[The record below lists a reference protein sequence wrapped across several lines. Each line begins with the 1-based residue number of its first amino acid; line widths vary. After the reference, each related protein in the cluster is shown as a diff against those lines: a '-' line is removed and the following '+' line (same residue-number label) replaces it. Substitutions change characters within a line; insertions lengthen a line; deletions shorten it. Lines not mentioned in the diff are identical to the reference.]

1 MSLASFLT
9 SHKKQKEQVHT
20 HTWFAAG
27 AQNNRTGTLHIPSE
41 DVPQLRRLLVSDV
54 SKGKQPAATQGGCAS
69 VTEKMTKGVPFRF
82 AADLDFKASEVR
94 KWAQDKGYT
103 DERIILAR
111 LKKKLRDITLLYRTV
126 VSEMTSTNTDAVR
139 MIIATR
145 LPYKIHLYFPEVIT
159 DTKGAKAISVAFA
172 QKFKEQHSE
181 IFNDAVVDSSIYTTG
196 LRMLYCHKGGMTN
209 AVKREQELQDHEA
222 LFGANTYSDSYY
234 VTDLD
239 TWEVNKIP
247 LVSDLESTSVLAAD
261 DAVLTKLRIVS
272 GGKDK
277 GKRKSKVSTT
287 TGTKE
292 QGDSNINIINTLS
305 FLSGSF
311 RINSNEIRPDE
322 LTTRGESVIIPTR
335 SRQCPFAGREHNG
348 NQLYFVLTADYAEL
362 RCHDHECTA
371 TKKLKL
377 PKDAKLEVGSLLK
390 GDEDQLEIIGSHTQ
404 LDQLTAF
411 RGILSQPIGS
421 KAEVAKMDFTPAEE
435 KMTPMG
441 YWTCTLPRNRYCPVC
456 RSGHDRPENFVQVSP
471 LGHRGI
477 GCNLRH
483 GDFYPDPV
491 AMLPMSSVSVLFKQV
506 INNYGSAEEALNLAD
521 LFPIVEDVFPDD
533 EVLNTLMFESLKGF
547 DSKIGAVLHHLG
559 KGKFGYCVASN
570 GGDEWWCWDKN
581 EGKWLSDAMSVE
593 TFCREDVAN
602 KYITLQRFYTDRSGD
617 SELDEKRRC
626 KLDTIVR
633 RLMGAK
639 ERQNIMHEAAI
650 SFRTSCRHFQNLL
663 DAKKDVL
670 AFAGGKVYDMTLM
683 QMRETE
689 SFDYVTHTAGYVL
702 PEQVD
707 APIRAVLLELLAAMI
722 PDPVE
727 LHYLLKS
734 LASSLD
740 GYNREEIFTIW
751 TGIGRNGKGVLR
763 DLMMAALGE
772 YGHIINANF
781 LTRERPS
788 SSSPC
793 PDLLN
798 LKGKRFVAGSEPEK
812 GARMNAG
819 FVKFLSGRDPITG
832 RFLHQNDEISF
843 EPQHS
848 LFLLCNDIPDLDSED
863 DASWTRARIEHF
875 PIKFVDQP
883 VGPYQ
888 KKIDMTIKDKIQ
900 AWGPHFMLLLIEY
913 YPIYRREGL
922 TPSPGILASTAA
934 TRKENDIFQTWI
946 DDNLLM
952 DSEGVLSQPECWK
965 RFQKAYPSAKQKDL
979 YRALKS
985 FVGADP
991 VQQDALQRSRGWVG
1005 YRFT

>member
-1 MSLASFLT
+1 MTSLQGFLT
-9 SHKKQKEQVHT
+9 SHKKGPKQPQT

-27 AQNNRTGTLHIPSE
+27 PQSINPVTLHIPSK
-41 DVPQLRRLLVSDV
+41 DVPVLRRLLVAEV
-54 SKGKQPAATQGGCAS
+54 SKGKRARAHIGPAS
-69 VTEKMTKGVPFRF
+69 VTEKITRGQPFRF
-82 AADLDFKASEVR
+82 AADLDFKTEDVR
-94 KWAQDKGYT
+94 KWGRSKGYT
-103 DERIILAR
+103 DNRVLLAR
-111 LKKKLRDITLLYRTV
+111 LKQKLRDIVLLYRTV
-126 VSEMTSTNTDAVR
+126 VAEVTENAVTEID
-139 MIIATR
+139 MITATR
-145 LPYKIHLYFPEVIT
+145 LCYKIHLHFP
-159 DTKGAKAISVAFA
+159 KL
-172 QKFKEQHSE
+172 
-181 IFNDAVVDSSIYTTG
+181 VVDSKNATAISATFAQRLAAEHADISNDTIVDSSVYGTG
-196 LRMLYCHKGGMTN
+196 LRMLYCHKGLM
-209 AVKREQELQDHEA
+209 VKDDKRLEEQTSHED
-222 LFGANTYSDSYY
+222 LFGAGTYCDAYYITDIDSWEQNQ
-234 VTDLD
+234 VPSVQDLD
-239 TWEVNKIP
+239 T
-247 LVSDLESTSVLAAD
+247 TSLQVAEG
-261 DAVLTKLRIVS
+261 AVLTKLRVNAA
-272 GGKDK
+272 GV
-277 GKRKSKVSTT
+277 KRKAKTAHIKIQKKRTLPVIGLADIVDWLSSAFNIPR
-287 TGTKE
+287 
-292 QGDSNINIINTLS
+292 GD
-305 FLSGSF
+305 F
-311 RINSNEIRPDE
+311 RPTE
-322 LTTRGESVIIPTR
+322 LTTRGKAVIIPTR
-335 SRQCPFAGREHNG
+335 SCHCPFSGREHNS
-348 NQLYFVLTADYAEL
+348 NQLYLVLTIEHAEL
-362 RCHDHECTA
+362 RCHDEECTE
-371 TKKLKL
+371 TKSIKLR
-377 PKDAKLEVGSLLK
+377 KDFKNNVSELLRGEELETISTENTHV
-390 GDEDQLEIIGSHTQ
+390 DQLA
-404 LDQLTAF
+404 AF
-411 RGILSQPIGS
+411 RGILSQPIGN
-421 KAEVAKMDFTPAEE
+421 KAEVSKMDFTSAEE

-441 YWTCTLPRNRYCPVC
+441 YWTCTLPQNRYCPVC
-456 RSGHDRPENFVQVSP
+456 RTCHDRPENFVQVSP

-491 AMLPMSSVSVLFKQV
+491 TMLPMSSVNVLFKQV

-521 LFPIVEDVFPDD
+521 LFSVVENVFPDD
-533 EVLNTLMFESLKGF
+533 EALNTLIFESLKGF
-547 DSKIGAVLHHLG
+547 DSKIGAVLHYLG
-559 KGKFGYCVASN
+559 IGKFGYVSSN
-570 GGDEWWCWDKN
+570 GSGDEWWCWDVT

-663 DAKKDVL
+663 DAKKDIL

-683 QMRETE
+683 QVRDTE
-689 SFDYVTHTAGYVL
+689 SSDYVTHTTGYIL

-707 APIRAVLLELLAAMI
+707 ASVRAVLLELLAAMM

-727 LHYLLKS
+727 LQYLLKS

-848 LFLLCNDIPDLDSED
+848 LFLLCNDIPELDSED

-883 VGPYQ
+883 VGQFQ

-900 AWGPHFMLLLIEY
+900 KWGPQFMLLLLEY
-913 YPIYRREGL
+913 YQVYRNEGL
-922 TPSPGILASTAA
+922 APSPGVIASTAA
-934 TRKENDIFQTWI
+934 TRKENNIFQTWI

-965 RFQKAYPSAKQKDL
+965 RFQKAYPSCKQKDL
-979 YRALKS
+979 YKALKE
-985 FVGADP
+985 FIGADP
-991 VQQDALQRSRGWVG
+991 VQLPALQRCRGWAG
-1005 YRFT
+1005 YRFS